1 MSKVSD
7 KQIRLMRDNFIE
19 NFDVLSLVTNFM
31 YNLTK
36 AVKDFENDLDVILK
50 NKNKEKIL
58 EDTKDLPM

>member
-58 EDTKDLPM
+58 EDTQDLPM